1 MSRSRFSLA
10 FETERAKGFL
20 SWPKQVMDNWL
31 KQRVLLV
38 PAGSRRLRSAKRLPE
53 PTSCFGCAGGASSAH
68 RARQVTAGVISVV
81 LGGALAGLALGM
93 IVVHYLEPLLYQVKP
108 ADPAMLA
115 FPWVTI
121 LTTTLL
127 AALQPVVRIVRIDP
141 AQILRSE

>member
-1 MSRSRFSLA
+1 M
-10 FETERAKGFL
+10 
-20 SWPKQVMDNWL
+20 
-31 KQRVLLV
+31 
-38 PAGSRRLRSAKRLPE
+38 
-53 PTSCFGCAGGASSAH
+53 
-68 RARQVTAGVISVV
+68 TAGVISVV

-121 LTTTLL
+121 LATTLL